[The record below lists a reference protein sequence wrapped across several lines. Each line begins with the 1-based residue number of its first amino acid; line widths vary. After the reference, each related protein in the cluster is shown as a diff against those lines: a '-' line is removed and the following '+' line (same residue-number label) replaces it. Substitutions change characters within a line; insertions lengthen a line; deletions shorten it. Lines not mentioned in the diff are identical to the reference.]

1 MAQVNIR
8 RDVDDQF
15 YRYKME
21 VLQGKVEGKGNGIKT
36 VIVNLPN
43 IARDLDRQP
52 EYITKFYEIEFNA
65 KSNIENE
72 KYSIN
77 GQYTDERLASSLDK
91 FISKF
96 VLCSYC
102 KNPETKFVIKKGV
115 IEFKCAACG
124 RVGPIDMKHKLSSYI
139 VKNPPKAASTK
150 STHDEALAQQPQIK
164 KERRSKKKNDEEDDD
179 VVWFTDTSEKAA
191 EERKKKAIGDS
202 TSAVISMMADIS
214 LEPQSAKEE
223 KEQDEEEEDV
233 GREEEEE
240 EEEEEKESDPVSSIS
255 TFLETN
261 PTDQEL
267 MEKLDSVQEEFGLRS
282 SATSKAAIEAL
293 CKNAENTIKF
303 VKSQTALLKKISKR
317 RDGKLGILLGFE
329 ELCVKDEALLKSIQG
344 ILKNFFDAGILTEE
358 NILKWYHQK
367 AKSKVV
373 IKACKDFIEWLET
386 AEEEEEEDDDEEDS

>member
-8 RDVDDQF
+8 RDVEDQF

-52 EYITKFYEIEFNA
+52 EYITKFFEIEFNA

-77 GQYTDERLASSLDK
+77 GQYTVERLASALDK

-96 VLCSYC
+96 VLCSFC

-139 VKNPPKAASTK
+139 AKNPPKAVSTK

-164 KERRSKKKNDEEDDD
+164 KEKKSKKKKDDDDEEDD

-214 LEPQSAKEE
+214 VEPQSAKEE
-223 KEQDEEEEDV
+223 QDEDDEQEE
-233 GREEEEE
+233 G
-240 EEEEEKESDPVSSIS
+240 EEKESDPVSSIS
-255 TFLETN
+255 SFLETN
-261 PTDQEL
+261 PADQEL

-303 VKSQTALLKKISKR
+303 VKTQTALLKKISKR

-329 ELCVKDEALLKSIQG
+329 ELCVKDETLLKSIQG
-344 ILKNFFDAGILTEE
+344 ILKNLFDAGILTEE

-373 IKACKDFIEWLET
+373 IKACKDFIAWLET
-386 AEEEEEEDDDEEDS
+386 AEEEEEEDEEEDEEDDS

>member
-8 RDVDDQF
+8 RDVEDQF

-52 EYITKFYEIEFNA
+52 EYITKFFEIEFNA

-77 GQYTDERLASSLDK
+77 GQYTVERLASALDK

-96 VLCSYC
+96 ILCSFC

-139 VKNPPKAASTK
+139 VKNPPKAVSTK

-164 KERRSKKKNDEEDDD
+164 KEKKSKKKKDDDEEDDDD

-214 LEPQSAKEE
+214 VETQGAKE
-223 KEQDEEEEDV
+223 KEQDDEEEDS
-233 GREEEEE
+233 
-240 EEEEEKESDPVSSIS
+240 EEKESDPVSSIS
-255 TFLETN
+255 SFLETN

-293 CKNAENTIKF
+293 GKNAENTVKF
-303 VKSQTALLKKISKR
+303 VKTQTTLLKKISKR

-329 ELCVKDEALLKSIQG
+329 ELCVKDETLLKSIQG

-373 IKACKDFIEWLET
+373 IKACKDFIEWLEN
-386 AEEEEEEDDDEEDS
+386 AEEEDEDDEEEEEGEEEDS

>member
-8 RDVDDQF
+8 RDVEDQF

-52 EYITKFYEIEFNA
+52 EYITKFFEIEFNA

-77 GQYTDERLASSLDK
+77 GQYTVERLASALDK
-91 FISKF
+91 FIIKF
-96 VLCSYC
+96 VLCSFC

-124 RVGPIDMKHKLSSYI
+124 RVGPIDMKHKLTSYI
-139 VKNPPKAASTK
+139 VKNPPKAVSTK

-164 KERRSKKKNDEEDDD
+164 KEKKSKKKKDDDDEEDD

-214 LEPQSAKEE
+214 VEPQSAKEE
-223 KEQDEEEEDV
+223 QQDEDDEQEE
-233 GREEEEE
+233 G
-240 EEEEEKESDPVSSIS
+240 EEKESDPVSSIS
-255 TFLETN
+255 SFLETN
-261 PTDQEL
+261 PADQEL

-293 CKNAENTIKF
+293 CKNAETTIKF
-303 VKSQTALLKKISKR
+303 VKTQTALLKKISKR

-329 ELCVKDEALLKSIQG
+329 ELCVKDETLLKSIQG
-344 ILKNFFDAGILTEE
+344 ILKNLFDAGILTEE

-373 IKACKDFIEWLET
+373 IKACKDFIAWLET
-386 AEEEEEEDDDEEDS
+386 AEEEEEDEEEDEEDDS